1 MMKSLS
7 IQVKKVGGSL
17 MISIPLPIA
26 ELMDWKEGDFI
37 RVPFHEFV
45 KQPKREVPIVTE
57 PESTGKESVTV
68 KIGTHEPIVIS
79 QEDVIRTLSSPNPS
93 PELKIYRT
101 AYIVWN
107 GEHFGL
113 KNVCKQLF
121 GFNDFNTVQGEKYLR
136 ELGFPTFRNQAI
148 SK

>member
-1 MMKSLS
+1 MKSLS

-17 MISIPLPIA
+17 MIPIPLSIA
-26 ELMDWKEGDFI
+26 ELMDWVEGDFI
-37 RVPFHEFV
+37 KVPFHEFE
-45 KQPKREVPIVTE
+45 KEPKRKIPNVTE

-68 KIGTHEPIVIS
+68 KIGTHEPKEIS
-79 QEDVIRTLSSPNPS
+79 QADVIKILDDPKPS

-101 AYIVWN
+101 AYIEWN
-107 GEHFGL
+107 GKQFGV

-121 GFNDFNTVQGEKYLR
+121 GFDDFNTIQGDKYLR
-136 ELGFPTFRNQAI
+136 ELGFPTFRKQAI

>member
-17 MISIPLPIA
+17 MIPIPLPIA
-26 ELMDWKEGDFI
+26 ELMDWEEGDFI
-37 RVPFHEFV
+37 KVPFHEIE
-45 KQPKREVPIVTE
+45 KEPKRKVPKVTE

-68 KIGTHEPIVIS
+68 EIGTHEPKEIS
-79 QEDVIRTLSSPNPS
+79 QTDVIKILDDLNPS

-101 AYIVWN
+101 AYIVWK
-107 GEHFGL
+107 GKHFGV
-113 KNVCKQLF
+113 KNVCKHLF

-136 ELGFPTFRNQAI
+136 ELGFPTFRKQAI